1 MPDGA
6 GFGRGKAGAICGGAA
21 AAGVEYVFGCLKC
34 RMEMGKRME
43 REMEKAKM
51 EGMADWKSTP
61 PDWKSTPPLGDAP
74 TSREYDLGGGRT
86 RRVTSVSWEELMGKG
101 KFNHEDMK
109 KKD

>member
-1 MPDGA
+1 MA
-6 GFGRGKAGAICGGAA
+6 LALAEGRPERYAA
-21 AAGVEYVFGCLKC
+21 ALRLPVEYVFGCLKF